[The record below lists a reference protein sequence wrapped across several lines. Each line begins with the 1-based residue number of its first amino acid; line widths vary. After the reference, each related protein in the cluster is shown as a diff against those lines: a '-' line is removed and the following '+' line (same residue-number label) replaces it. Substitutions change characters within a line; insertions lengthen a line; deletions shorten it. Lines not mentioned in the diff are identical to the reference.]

1 MILRLFSNRV
11 DEAALVKVSQKNYMA
26 RFANDEVTIF
36 KHWTSESLY
45 LYLARGRRA
54 LYVNMSG
61 GLDIQMLEREVRRL
75 STLPEDPLY
84 VPLGGPTP
92 GVYQEPEGDPERLV
106 DLVKTAVDNTEGVE
120 RNAGAARMIYST
132 VEYEDTAGRTG
143 RYALNKIFL
152 TMRSFAGELS
162 VTNTAAGRQEVDAR
176 RLAVAN
182 SQLLSLARG
191 LPKRRAEASK
201 TRLLLSPIVF
211 GHLMGEVAMHWV
223 NGGEVIAQTSRYTKE
238 DLGKEVASENLTL
251 VETTYYQHAYGFT
264 PFDFEGIPPRRVG
277 IFDRGVLKEFIHN
290 RRTAARLG
298 VESTGHALG
307 GWVRP
312 SPGHVEVAPGDIPHD
327 VEILMTEL
335 RRGYYIHNNWYTR
348 YQNVKT
354 GQFSTVGRDLALEV
368 IDGRPVAVV
377 KFVRIADTLENIVRN
392 IAALS
397 KEAEQVYWWDM
408 VVPATAPYAI
418 IQDVGITT

>member
-1 MILRLFSNRV
+1 MILRLLSNKV
-11 DEAALVKVSQKNYMA
+11 DEAAVVKTMQKNYMA
-26 RFANDEVTIF
+26 RFANNEVTIF

-54 LYVNMSG
+54 LYIDMSG
-61 GLDIQMLEREVRRL
+61 GLDIQMLEREVSRL

-92 GVYQEPEGDPERLV
+92 GGYQESEEDPERLV

-120 RNAGAARMIYST
+120 RNAGATRMVYLA

-143 RYALNKIFL
+143 RYSLNKIFL

-162 VTNTAAGRQEVDAR
+162 VTNTTAGRWGVDAK

-191 LPKRRAEASK
+191 LPKKRVEAVK

-211 GHLMGEVAMHWV
+211 GHLMGEVATHWA
-223 NGGEVIAQTSRYTKE
+223 NGIEVIAQTSRYTTE
-238 DLGKEVASENLTL
+238 DLGKAVASENLTL
-251 VETTYYQHAYGFT
+251 VEKTYDQQAYGFT
-264 PFDFEGIPPRRVG
+264 PFDFEGTPPRRVE
-277 IFDRGVLKEFIHN
+277 IFNRGLLKEFIHN

-312 SPGHVEVAPGDIPHD
+312 SPGHVEVPPGDIPHD
-327 VEILMTEL
+327 VEILMAEL
-335 RRGYYIHNNWYTR
+335 KRGYYIHNNWYTR

-354 GQFSTVGRDLALEV
+354 GQFSTVGRDLSLEV
-368 IDGRPVAVV
+368 VDGRPVAVV
-377 KFVRIADTLENIVRN
+377 KFVRIVDTLEGVVKNVT
-392 IAALS
+392 ALS
-397 KEAEQVYWWDM
+397 KEAEQIYWWDM
-408 VVPATAPYAI
+408 AVPATAPYAI
-418 IQDVGITT
+418 LQDVGIAT